1 MKIKSLSQSYVFFD
15 DETRKKITYELL
27 IQAKEQFTK
36 DIEYYK
42 RLQFDIQMRID
53 ELNIKVGR
61 IKLREP
67 SETDR
72 LWELDNER
80 LKQEKRDLGMQTCSL
95 YDFRHDIFDKCMH
108 AERQLELVYH
118 ILPLFVTK

>member
-1 MKIKSLSQSYVFFD
+1 MKIKSLSQSYIFFD
-15 DETRKKITYELL
+15 DETRKKITHELL
-27 IQAKEQFTK
+27 IRAKEQFQN

-53 ELNIKVGR
+53 ELNIKIGR
-61 IKLREP
+61 IKLKEQ
-67 SETDR
+67 SETNR

-80 LKQEKRDLGMQTCSL
+80 LKQEKRDLLMQTYGL
-95 YDFRHDIFDKCMH
+95 YDFRHDIFYKCMH

-118 ILPLFVTK
+118 ILPLFATK

>member
-1 MKIKSLSQSYVFFD
+1 MKIKSVNKSYVFFD
-15 DETRKKITYELL
+15 DKIRKKTTYELL
-27 IQAKEQFTK
+27 IQAKEQFQK
-36 DIEYYK
+36 DVNYYK
-42 RLQFDIQMRID
+42 RLKVDIQMRID
-53 ELNIKVGR
+53 ELNIKAGR

-80 LKQEKRDLGMQTCSL
+80 LKQEKRDLLMQTYGL

-108 AERQLELVYH
+108 DERQLELIYH
-118 ILPLFVTK
+118 ILPLFTTK